1 MQSFILALLVKASQ
15 NEKIREFVADQLER
29 LLPKL
34 VAAVAALM
42 PSFGGSI
49 LKTFM
54 DRVPQLPNLEDLP
67 QAVSDVAGNI
77 IDTLPDPDLP
87 IVSGV
92 FDLSETVKDVLRGF
106 LR

>member
-1 MQSFILALLVKASQ
+1 MQSFLIAMFVKLVQ
-15 NEKIREFVADQLER
+15 NEQFRAFVADQLEK

-34 VAAVAALM
+34 VAAVAALL

-54 DRVPQLPNLEDLP
+54 DRVPELPNLDDLP

-87 IVSGV
+87 GLSGV
-92 FDLSETVKDVLRGF
+92 FDASELVKDVLRGF